1 MKMIVSSKINKDK
14 AVKYADFEKAVTE
27 TLKLDTDENSFDM
40 AQYAKTVGRLIF
52 AQELAHILFGKEQN
66 E

>member
-1 MKMIVSSKINKDK
+1 MKMTVSSKINKDK

-27 TLKLDTDENSFDM
+27 TLHTDENGFDM
-40 AQYAKTVGRLIF
+40 AQYAKSVRSLVF
-52 AQELAHILFGKEQN
+52 AQELAHRLFGKEQT